1 MVASMSHRHP
11 DNPPQRPTSAYNL
24 PMDPVKG
31 EGTIDVGWPDVIHSS
46 KLKHMVPSVTMNRSD
61 LDALMAEIRELLVC
75 LTQGQN

>member
-1 MVASMSHRHP
+1 
-11 DNPPQRPTSAYNL
+11 
-24 PMDPVKG
+24 MDPVKG

-61 LDALMAEIRELLVC
+61 LEALMAEIRELSVC